1 MHDHPSP
8 ATGLRASRPDA
19 IRAYGV
25 MNTVRAL
32 ERLAL
37 APQSTA
43 ELADSL
49 QIGVR
54 TARRLLQR
62 LAAEGYVVQD
72 GGHRRRYRA
81 TLRLAALGR
90 QLLERAALPRLAA
103 PIVARLAAVTSCTA
117 HLWIAAQGEVLCVV
131 HAHPA
136 AGPSLPRPTLGE
148 LVADRDSAAGA
159 VLSPERRR
167 LRSCAYL
174 LDGREAAAAAA
185 VVEGG
190 AVVAAIGVTGDL
202 TLDCLELVV
211 DAAAALNAATAQTG
225 SR

>member
-1 MHDHPSP
+1 MQNQPSP

-19 IRAYGV
+19 VRAYGV

-32 ERLAL
+32 ERIAL

-43 ELADSL
+43 ELADHL

-62 LAAEGYVVQD
+62 LAAEGYVTQD

-90 QLLERAALPRLAA
+90 MLIERAMLPRISA
-103 PIVARLAAVTSCTA
+103 PIVAQLAAATSCAA
-117 HLWIAAQGEVLCVV
+117 HLWIPAQGDVLCVL
-131 HAHPA
+131 HTHPGA
-136 AGPSLPRPTLGE
+136 CLPRPMLGE
-148 LVADRDSAAGA
+148 LMGARDSAPGA
-159 VLSPERRR
+159 VLCPERSTV
-167 LRSCAYL
+167 RSCAYL
-174 LDGREAAAAAA
+174 LDGQDAAAAAA
-185 VVEGG
+185 VLDRG
-190 AVVAAIGVTGDL
+190 AVVAAVGVTGDL
-202 TLDCLELVV
+202 TLDCLKVV
-211 DAAAALNAATAQTG
+211 VEAAAALNVAAAQAG